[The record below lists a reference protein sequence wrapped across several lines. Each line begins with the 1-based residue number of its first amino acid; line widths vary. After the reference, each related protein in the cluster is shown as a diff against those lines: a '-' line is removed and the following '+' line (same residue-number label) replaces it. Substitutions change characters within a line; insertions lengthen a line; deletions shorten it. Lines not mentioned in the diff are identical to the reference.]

1 MSALLALPV
10 AVAYH
15 LVSALLSVFAPAP
28 GGLAAAAA
36 IVAFTA
42 AVRLLLLPLSYRAF
56 RGELARARLAP
67 QIQQLYRRHGK
78 QPERLQRELAAL
90 RTAEGTGMYAGCLPA
105 LLQLPFFSV
114 VYRLFLTPTAAG
126 GPNLLLRHPLA
137 GVPLGSHW
145 LAVAPWSTHGL
156 VFAVLFG
163 LLAAVAVGS
172 VRAAR
177 RWAGP
182 AQPGRPA
189 PPGRPGDQDAAARIT
204 AALARVAPFT
214 VVIFAAFVPLAAGL
228 YLLTTTAWT
237 LAERTVLRRLA
248 PRLDHGWRDHV

>member
-15 LVSALLSVFAPAP
+15 LVSALASLLAPLP

-36 IVAFTA
+36 IVVFTM

-56 RGELARARLAP
+56 RGELARSRLAP
-67 QIQQLYRRHGK
+67 RIQELYRRHGK

-90 RTAEGTGMYAGCLPA
+90 HAAEGAGMYAGCLPA

-114 VYRLFLTPTAAG
+114 VYRLFLTPAAGG
-126 GPNLLLRHPLA
+126 GPNLLLRHRLA

-145 LAVAPWSTHGL
+145 LAAVPWSQHGL
-156 VFAVLFG
+156 VFAVLFA
-163 LLAAVAVGS
+163 LLALAGLGS
-172 VRAAR
+172 ARAAR
-177 RWAGP
+177 RMAGP
-182 AQPGRPA
+182 GS
-189 PPGRPGDQDAAARIT
+189 QDATARLT
-204 AALARVAPFT
+204 AALARVAPFST
-214 VVIFAAFVPLAAGL
+214 MIFAAFVPLAAGL
-228 YLLTTTAWT
+228 YLLTTAAWT

-248 PRLDHGWRDHV
+248 PRLNHGWRHHV

>member
-15 LVSALLSVFAPAP
+15 LVSALAAAFAPLP

-36 IVAFTA
+36 IVAFTM

-56 RGELARARLAP
+56 RGELARSRLAP
-67 QIQQLYRRHGK
+67 RVQELYRRHGK

-90 RTAEGTGMYAGCLPA
+90 RASEGTGMYAGCLPA

-114 VYRLFLTPTAAG
+114 VYRLFLTPTAGG
-126 GPNLLLRHPLA
+126 GPNLLLRHQLA

-145 LAVAPWSTHGL
+145 LAAVPWSQHGL
-156 VFAVLFG
+156 VFAVLFA
-163 LLAAVAVGS
+163 LLALAGLGS
-172 VRAAR
+172 ARAAR

-182 AQPGRPA
+182 AREGGPGRPDS
-189 PPGRPGDQDAAARIT
+189 PGSPDATARVT
-204 AALARVAPFT
+204 AALARVGPCST
-214 VVIFAAFVPLAAGL
+214 MIFAAVVPLAAGL
-228 YLLTTTAWT
+228 YLLTTAAWT
-237 LAERTVLRRLA
+237 LAERAVLRRLA
-248 PRLDHGWRDHV
+248 PRLDHGRGHHV

>member
-10 AVAYH
+10 SVAYH
-15 LVSALLSVFAPAP
+15 LVSALASLFAPLP

-36 IVAFTA
+36 IVAFTM

-67 QIQQLYRRHGK
+67 RVQELYRRHGR
-78 QPERLQRELAAL
+78 QPDRLRQELASLHA
-90 RTAEGTGMYAGCLPA
+90 AEGTGMYAGCLPA

-114 VYRLFLTPTAAG
+114 VYRLFLAPTAGG
-126 GPNLLLRHPLA
+126 GPNLLLRHELA

-145 LAVAPWSTHGL
+145 LAAAPWSPHGL

-163 LLAAVAVGS
+163 LLALVALGS

-177 RWAGP
+177 RRAGP
-182 AQPGRPA
+182 TQPGGPGRP
-189 PPGRPGDQDAAARIT
+189 DATARVT
-204 AALARVAPFT
+204 AALGRVVPFGT
-214 VVIFAAFVPLAAGL
+214 VVFAAFVPLAAGL
-228 YLLTTTAWT
+228 YLLTTTGWT
-237 LAERTVLRRLA
+237 LAERALLRRLA
-248 PRLDHGWRDHV
+248 PRLDHG